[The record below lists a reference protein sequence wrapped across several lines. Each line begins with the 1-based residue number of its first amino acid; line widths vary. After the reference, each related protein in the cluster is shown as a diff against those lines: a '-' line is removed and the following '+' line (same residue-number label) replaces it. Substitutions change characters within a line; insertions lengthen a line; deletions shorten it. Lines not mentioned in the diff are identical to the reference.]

1 MSHKSRER
9 PDQRQPAEAEP
20 PSSRWYAGFRRRRGK
35 EEAPHPH
42 LGDVPPPHDQPWIP
56 KSGLVGRLR
65 RSARRQ

>member
-9 PDQRQPAEAEP
+9 PDRRPLAEAEP
-20 PSSRWYAGFRRRRGK
+20 PSSRWYARFRPRHGT

-42 LGDVPPPHDQPWIP
+42 LEDVPPAHDQPWIP